1 MAARR
6 PCSCLL
12 VAGGLC
18 GPVDPLIVAQ
28 VLGRV
33 VFVEGLCGHVGAIGR
48 ADVLG
53 ASLLFVSSFCVRV
66 PGSISGPMHER
77 AKRRAYH
84 SNGCPT

>member
-6 PCSCLL
+6 PCSRLL

-33 VFVEGLCGHVGAIGR
+33 VFVEGAVWPRRPRRC
-48 ADVLG
+48 
-53 ASLLFVSSFCVRV
+53 SSRRVVVVRV
-66 PGSISGPMHER
+66 VFLRSR
-77 AKRRAYH
+77 AWVNWWSYV
-84 SNGCPT
+84 